1 VKNLAFVFA
10 VLILATGV
18 TGVFVP
24 EVLVRITNHAIT
36 SDMFYVIAT
45 VRIGFG
51 LILVSVAS
59 MSRAP
64 RALKILGYVIL
75 IVGVATAVTGL
86 VAMEQAKAIL
96 DWWLQQGLVVM
107 RLTSGLL
114 LVLGGFIA
122 YACAPARRT
131 SA

>member
-1 VKNLAFVFA
+1 
-10 VLILATGV
+10 
-18 TGVFVP
+18 
-24 EVLVRITNHAIT
+24 
-36 SDMFYVIAT
+36 
-45 VRIGFG
+45 
-51 LILVSVAS
+51 
-59 MSRAP
+59 
-64 RALKILGYVIL
+64 
-75 IVGVATAVTGL
+75 VATAVTGL

-96 DWWLQQGLVVM
+96 DWWLQQGFVVM

>member
-1 VKNLAFVFA
+1 MKNLAFVFA
-10 VLILATGV
+10 LLILATGV

-24 EVLVRITNHAIT
+24 EVMVWITNHAIT

-45 VRIGFG
+45 VRIAFG

-59 MSRAP
+59 TSRAP
-64 RALKILGYVIL
+64 SALRILGYVIL

-86 VAMEQAKAIL
+86 VAMEQARAIL
-96 DWWLQQGLVVM
+96 DWWLQQGFVVM

-114 LVLGGFIA
+114 LVLGGFVA
-122 YACAPARRT
+122 YACVPVRH
-131 SA
+131 SS